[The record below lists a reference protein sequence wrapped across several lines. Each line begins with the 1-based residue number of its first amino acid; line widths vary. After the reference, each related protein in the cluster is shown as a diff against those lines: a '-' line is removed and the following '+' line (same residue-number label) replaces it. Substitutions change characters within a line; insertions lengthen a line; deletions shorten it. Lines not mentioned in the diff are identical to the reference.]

1 MREVLEALAQP
12 SYASTY
18 DYLAAGN
25 TITAGERSDYGAGL
39 QTLLNAF
46 DQGLTVD
53 GAVGNQ
59 TLAAVHNMQAALGRE
74 QTDTVDAD
82 LFEELLKCQY
92 TLQKEKE
99 EQEAQQ
105 SSESASGVDNIV
117 RENMDPE
124 EYSYLAGCAFAMN
137 GEYYD
142 AWKRFSACM
151 KEEASARA
159 QACVQNW
166 PETGIIYQN
175 ESWSSQENHFT
186 IKIDSMPGGKAAVF
200 KIYAEN
206 GDLAA
211 ILFIGAASSADV
223 WLPGGS
229 YQIKAGIGE
238 TWYGSKDAFGEDAY
252 YEVMQ
257 FDDGSGQTVEQ
268 TALEAGYES
277 TLTINASQST
287 PEADGVGS
295 REEDYDSF

>member
-1 MREVLEALAQP
+1 MGRLCC
-12 SYASTY
+12 
-18 DYLAAGN
+18 
-25 TITAGERSDYGAGL
+25 AGERSDYGAGL

-46 DQGLTVD
+46 DQGLAVD

-59 TLAAVHNMQAALGRE
+59 TLTAVHNMQAALGRE

-82 LFEELLKCQY
+82 LFAELLKCQY

-142 AWKRFSACM
+142 AWKKFSACM

-186 IKIDSMPGGKAAVF
+186 IKIDSMPEGKAAVF

-211 ILFIGAASSADV
+211 ILFIGAALLYRLYTD
-223 WLPGGS
+223 
-229 YQIKAGIGE
+229 
-238 TWYGSKDAFGEDAY
+238 
-252 YEVMQ
+252 
-257 FDDGSGQTVEQ
+257 
-268 TALEAGYES
+268 
-277 TLTINASQST
+277 LTDRLRY
-287 PEADGVGS
+287 ADGKCQCAAVTGGIARLFAERAVENGGTVGGRC
-295 REEDYDSF
+295 REQQDTVTVPELLTVARETVW